1 MDNEDVV
8 NDTQSIVDGIDDIE
22 DDIETEEEIN
32 EKDAE

>member
-8 NDTQSIVDGIDDIE
+8 NDTQSIVDEIDDIE
-22 DDIETEEEIN
+22 KETEEEIN